1 MPWQG
6 PLDNYARVVLLCVSE
21 CALELRARSFFFCV
35 SKREVILVGL
45 QGMFFEGGI
54 WVWGKPFIY
63 NAAGGI
69 LVVLP

>member
-6 PLDNYARVVLLCVSE
+6 SLDNYARVVLLCVSQ

-45 QGMFFEGGI
+45 QGMFFGG
-54 WVWGKPFIY
+54 VYGCGKTPSYAMLLGTF
-63 NAAGGI
+63 GF
-69 LVVLP
+69 VS